1 MDYSLAIALLK
12 QSDPTLAFLIEQVG
26 ECKLYLVQQNG
37 DLLYSLSR
45 AIIHQQISTKAATAI
60 YLRFLKLYP
69 DTVPT
74 AANILNTPE
83 EALRQ
88 AGISRSKILY
98 LKDLAQKVLN
108 GLPSIAQLEAMDDE
122 SIIKTLTQVKG
133 IGRWSVQMLLIFRL
147 HRLDVLPIDDL
158 GIRAGI
164 RRVYNL
170 KELPKQK
177 TVEKLG
183 QQWKPYRTIASWY
196 LWRSLELTNFNS
208 NDIEVLPK

>member
-1 MDYSLAIALLK
+1 M
-12 QSDPTLAFLIEQVG
+12 
-26 ECKLYLVQQNG
+26 
-37 DLLYSLSR
+37 
-45 AIIHQQISTKAATAI
+45 
-60 YLRFLKLYP
+60 
-69 DTVPT
+69 
-74 AANILNTPE
+74 
-83 EALRQ
+83 RQ

-98 LKDLAQKVLN
+98 LKDLAQKVLDS
-108 GLPSIAQLEAMDDE
+108 LPSIAQLETMDDE

-147 HRLDVLPIDDL
+147 HRPDVLPLDDL
-158 GIRAGI
+158 GVPSGI

-196 LWRSLELTNFNS
+196 WWRSLELTKEGVGS
-208 NDIEVLPK
+208 RE